1 MVGPLT
7 LRDGARGQ
15 VVLMGP
21 RTAPGGALVVFQA
34 KEQGPVESL
43 PLDTVLDRLAPADVV
58 AILCA
63 QERQFGESG
72 LPALDAS

>member
-7 LRDGARGQ
+7 LCDGARGQ
-15 VVLMGP
+15 VVLVGP
-21 RTAPGGALVVFQA
+21 RNAPGGALVVFQDE
-34 KEQGPVESL
+34 EQGPVESL
-43 PLDTVLDRLAPADVV
+43 PLATILERLAPADVV

-63 QERQFGESG
+63 QERQFGECG